1 MTGIGIARASSRIRR
16 HLISPISIT
25 ILELSVS
32 VKKNMSQTNCT
43 IHGEKVTNLV
53 ELNSLTMPSLQTF
66 VSREDI
72 EWVENDSIKGDIRL
86 L

>member
-1 MTGIGIARASSRIRR
+1 MAGVGIARASSRIHR

-25 ILELSVS
+25 NLELSLS
-32 VKKNMSQTNCT
+32 VKNMSQTNCT
-43 IHGEKVTNLV
+43 MHGEKVTNLV

-72 EWVENDSIKGDIRL
+72 EWVENNSIKGDIRL

>member
-1 MTGIGIARASSRIRR
+1 
-16 HLISPISIT
+16 
-25 ILELSVS
+25 
-32 VKKNMSQTNCT
+32 MSQTNCT